1 MRTPPEGYTSTAAWA
16 KFELWADNLNLPQ
29 EDEISDFY
37 PTEISWETFWPAFRD
52 GYSAGLAEQD
62 V

>member
-1 MRTPPEGYTSTAAWA
+1 MIAPTGYASTAVWA
-16 KFELWADNLNLPQ
+16 AFEWWSKEHLTDLPGF
-29 EDEISDFY
+29 D
-37 PTEISWETFWPAFRD
+37 TSWFWPAFRD